1 MYLGELIE
9 FDETDKIFTK
19 PASKRPKT
27 TSPAASASRTP
38 GGEESMSDHTSK
50 QFDAEMEAIRSGVL
64 SMGGLVERQMT
75 RAIEALEQDE
85 DSRLID
91 AVSADEREINQLQIH
106 IDQQCAQI
114 IARRQPTAVDLR
126 LILTV
131 TKIVNDLERIGDE
144 TKKIA
149 YKAAAIQGSD
159 RLTRIRFFD
168 VVRVANDAQQ
178 MLRMA
183 LDAFARLDVHAAAQV
198 VAEDDDIDLAFNA
211 IMRQLISFM
220 MEDPRTITAALE
232 VVFIAKSIE
241 RIGDHAKNISESVV
255 QAVKGKDVRHS
266 SAQQIRA
273 EVSGE

>member
-1 MYLGELIE
+1 
-9 FDETDKIFTK
+9 
-19 PASKRPKT
+19 
-27 TSPAASASRTP
+27 
-38 GGEESMSDHTSK
+38 MSDHTSK
-50 QFDAEMEAIRSGVL
+50 QFDAEMESIRTGVL

-91 AVSADEREINQLQIH
+91 AVGADEREINQLQIH

-144 TKKIA
+144 IKKVA
-149 YKAAAIQGSD
+149 YKAAGIRGSD
-159 RLTRIRFFD
+159 RLTRIRYYE
-168 VVRVANDAQQ
+168 VVRMAGGAQQ

-183 LDAFARLDVHAAAQV
+183 LDAFARLDVNAAAEV
-198 VAEDDDIDLAFNA
+198 VEEDNDIDLAFNS

-220 MEDPRTITAALE
+220 MEDPRTISAALE

-255 QAVKGKDVRHS
+255 QAVKGKDVRHA
-266 SAQQIRA
+266 SAKQIRE